1 MGETL
6 ELEVP
11 ISIFEN
17 GTLENSEDIPVIEVI
32 EEYTVTLEPITV
44 NNGIVI
50 PDSESDYT
58 LIYKEYL
65 TLGLGS
71 ELIDKEN
78 SCDESILCWGP
89 AWMEIALFVISAL
102 ILLGCIFI
110 CVLRCCCF
118 GFVDNGND
126 ESFLLEGDIPQIRRK
141 SEKRVY

>member
-50 PDSESDYT
+50 PDSES
-58 LIYKEYL
+58 
-65 TLGLGS
+65 S

-126 ESFLLEGDIPQIRRK
+126 E
-141 SEKRVY
+141 